1 MPPLRAH
8 VVRRP
13 QDSGTCPFGGIQPML
28 IGISGGRAIS
38 VTDSVKSIVLAAV
51 EANWA
56 LRRRNLWDRVHIDK

>member
-1 MPPLRAH
+1 
-8 VVRRP
+8 
-13 QDSGTCPFGGIQPML
+13 ML